1 MDLPF
6 AQKCWCG
13 SAGIDQI
20 ITLSDHFEA
29 SFGTAYGVLIKELRL
44 LTRAIFIVDQQSTIK
59 YLQMVNELSVEPD
72 YKAVLNAISKL
83 L

>member
-29 SFGTAYGVLIKELRL
+29 SFGTAYGSTYKR
-44 LTRAIFIVDQQSTIK
+44 TSFIDQGHIYSGSTEYDK
-59 YLQMVNELSVEPD
+59 VSPD
-72 YKAVLNAISKL
+72 G
-83 L
+83 

>member
-29 SFGTAYGVLIKELRL
+29 SFGTAYGSTYKRTSFID
-44 LTRAIFIVDQQSTIK
+44 RAIFIVDRQSTIK
-59 YLQMVNELSVEPD
+59 YLQMVN
-72 YKAVLNAISKL
+72 
-83 L
+83 